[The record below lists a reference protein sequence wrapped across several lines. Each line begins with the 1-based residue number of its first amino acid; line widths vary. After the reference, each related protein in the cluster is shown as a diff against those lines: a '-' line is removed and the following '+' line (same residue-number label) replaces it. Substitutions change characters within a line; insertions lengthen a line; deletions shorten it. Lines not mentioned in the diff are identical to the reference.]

1 MSLSASAPWLKYY
14 GEVPHHLTY
23 PQKTIYQMVRDAAI
37 RDARLPA
44 YEFMGKKTT
53 FAQFME
59 KIDQTAQA
67 FLAMGIRKGD
77 RVTICMPNCP
87 QALHAFYGLN
97 RIGAVSNMIHPLS
110 AAGEIKFYLNFSHSK
125 CILTLDQ
132 FYAKIAPVM
141 PELDNKDCKLLLAK
155 IEDELYPHLAL
166 GYALT
171 AARKY
176 PKPPKNGNHIWW
188 SEFQRVGKK
197 RNLPLPKDYGRA
209 EDGASILYSGGTTGT
224 TKGILLSNMNFNA
237 LGLQTIAASGFS
249 PIDGMKMLSV
259 MPVFHGFGLG
269 IGIHTALIGGA
280 CCILV
285 PKFNVN
291 TYAELLIKKQP
302 NIIPGVP
309 TLFEA
314 LLRAEKLE
322 NADLSCL
329 KGVFSGGDSMSIE
342 LKKKVDDFLKA
353 HNASVQVRQGYGLTE
368 CVTASCLTPKDYNR
382 VGSIGV
388 PFPDTYYKVV
398 KVGTTDEVDPNVEGE
413 ICISGPSVML
423 GYMDNDEETRSTLRR
438 HPDGRIWVFDPE
450 RIAEPNRKHTTWV
463 WNLIDSIHTIADAKR
478 IADCWRYASGQ
489 PSTGGDDF
497 FPGTA
502 AQQLADYLFAAHLGG
517 KTVADVFRW
526 ASSERNTEPVTIL
539 TKHEGYGE
547 IAARVSSVIA
557 LTPETRSGVFGSL
570 QTMVA
575 FLADPDVIEW
585 VLPREG
591 DGTPEGRDVF
601 DPLAFATS
609 EGDTLYLLSAQG
621 RPSTALTASLTAVV
635 AFTAFQYAQ
644 SECTDNN
651 RRLPRPMCCVLDEA
665 ANICRWPELADVYSY
680 FGSAGIPIMT
690 IWQNPDQGKA
700 AFGETNFGSLFN
712 NANILVYLGGIKDAK
727 WLGEISSLVGQREIV
742 RGSLNIDGQGR
753 RSVNNSIQK
762 ENILDVSDL
771 AEWPVG
777 RALVLASQC
786 RAQIDRTMP
795 WTENRVWAD
804 IIRKAA

>member
-67 FLAMGIRKGD
+67 FLAMGIQKGD

-176 PKPPKNGNHIWW
+176 PKPPKNGNYIWW

-197 RNLPLPKDYGRA
+197 RNLPLPKNYGRA

-291 TYAELLIKKQP
+291 TYADLLIKKQP

-342 LKKKVDDFLKA
+342 LKKKVDEFLKM
-353 HNASVQVRQGYGLTE
+353 HHASVQVRQGYGLTE

-388 PFPDTYYKVV
+388 PFPDTYYKIV
-398 KVGTTDEVDPNVEGE
+398 KPGTQEEVPYGEEGE
-413 ICISGPSVML
+413 ICLSGPTVML
-423 GYMDNDEETRSTLRR
+423 EYVNHPEETAQTKQA
-438 HPDGRIWVFDPE
+438 HADGL
-450 RIAEPNRKHTTWV
+450 TW
-463 WNLIDSIHTIADAKR
+463 IHTGDLGMMDEDGFIYFRQRIKR
-478 IADCWRYASGQ
+478 MIVTNGYNVY
-489 PSTGGDDF
+489 PS
-497 FPGTA
+497 
-502 AQQLADYLFAAHLGG
+502 QL
-517 KTVADVFRW
+517 
-526 ASSERNTEPVTIL
+526 
-539 TKHEGYGE
+539 
-547 IAARVSSVIA
+547 
-557 LTPETRSGVFGSL
+557 
-570 QTMVA
+570 
-575 FLADPDVIEW
+575 
-585 VLPREG
+585 
-591 DGTPEGRDVF
+591 
-601 DPLAFATS
+601 
-609 EGDTLYLLSAQG
+609 
-621 RPSTALTASLTAVV
+621 
-635 AFTAFQYAQ
+635 
-644 SECTDNN
+644 
-651 RRLPRPMCCVLDEA
+651 
-665 ANICRWPELADVYSY
+665 
-680 FGSAGIPIMT
+680 
-690 IWQNPDQGKA
+690 
-700 AFGETNFGSLFN
+700 
-712 NANILVYLGGIKDAK
+712 
-727 WLGEISSLVGQREIV
+727 
-742 RGSLNIDGQGR
+742 
-753 RSVNNSIQK
+753 
-762 ENILDVSDL
+762 ENILEGHEYVHLSCVIGVKDPIKMQRVKAFVVLKPGYVPTEACKQELMEYCRKHIAKYAMPSDIEFRDEL
-771 AEWPVG
+771 PKTLVGKVAYRVLEEEENAKLDAKAAENA
-777 RALVLASQC
+777 RID
-786 RAQIDRTMP
+786 AQRRQL
-795 WTENRVWAD
+795 EEE
-804 IIRKAA
+804 RKAAAQERKSKKPAEPKQGSKAQPRQEAEARPETEEEPKTQE